1 MQPDL
6 PDSLF
11 RRLADAGGRLADA
24 WLPRSCAFCDRSLA
38 PGERG
43 ACAACLRNLPGRD
56 RLRCRIC
63 ALPIPDRPVPAPA
76 PDPSVPDLPA
86 QAPGQC
92 GCRRAAA
99 AGTPAFDQTI
109 ALADYAP
116 PLDRL
121 VVALKFRGEL
131 GLARALAAL
140 GTPALREH
148 ALRAPQLVCAVPLS
162 GARLA
167 ARGYN
172 QAQAIARPLAREL
185 GVPLAPWLLQ
195 RVRDTAPQSTL
206 ALAARGANLA
216 QAFRADGRA
225 AGRCIVVVDDVMTTG
240 ATLSAVADALKQ
252 AGATFV
258 INLVAARTA

>member
-1 MQPDL
+1 MRPDL
-6 PDSLF
+6 PDSLL
-11 RRLADAGGRLADA
+11 RRLTDVGGRLADA
-24 WLPRSCAFCDRSLA
+24 WLPRACAFCDRTLA
-38 PGERG
+38 PRERG
-43 ACAACLRNLPGRD
+43 ACAACLRNLPGRQ
-56 RLRCRIC
+56 RRRCRVC
-63 ALPIPDRPVPAPA
+63 ALPVLHVRDLHVRDRHVR
-76 PDPSVPDLPA
+76 DLPVATDA
-86 QAPGQC
+86 QCACQRSTP
-92 GCRRAAA
+92 
-99 AGTPAFDQTI
+99 AGPPAFDQTI

-140 GTPALREH
+140 GAPALREQ
-148 ALRAPQLVCAVPLS
+148 AMRAPQVVCAVPLS

-185 GVPLAPWLLQ
+185 GVPLAPRLLQ

-206 ALAARGANLA
+206 ALAARASNLA
-216 QAFRADGRA
+216 QAFRADGSA

-240 ATLSAVADALKQ
+240 ATLSAAAGALKQ
-252 AGATFV
+252 AGAACV